1 MFDAAGLEVLER
13 EECLRLAASGTVGRV
28 VFTEQALPAITP
40 VAYALKDGS
49 VFLKARE
56 GSRLAH
62 ATNGSV
68 VAFEVDEFDPEL
80 SRGWSVVFVGK
91 AEPVVEPGRLQQL
104 AELSLPGWATEGGY
118 RWVEVRIELVNGR
131 RLPNGPNGKVG

>member
-13 EECLRLAASGTVGRV
+13 EECLRLAAGGTVGRV

-40 VAYALKDGS
+40 VSYALKDGS

-68 VAFEVDEFDPEL
+68 VAFEVDEFDAEL
-80 SRGWSVVFVGK
+80 SQGWSVVFVGK
-91 AEPVVEPGRLQQL
+91 AAPVTEPRRLDEL
-104 AELSLPGWATEGGY
+104 ATLPFRGWATEGSY

-131 RLPNGPNGKVG
+131 RLPNGKVS